1 MSIKDKILQAE
12 NTTWVTD
19 GMSDVEIKTTIEL
32 ARISAKIESC
42 RLDMGMTQQEF
53 ADYMGV
59 SQGMVSKWES
69 RAYNFT
75 IRSLNEI
82 FSKLN
87 LECTITISKAG
98 TPKVSSINS
107 KNVRG

>member
-19 GMSDVEIKTTIEL
+19 GMSDAEIKTTIEL

-42 RLDMGMTQQEF
+42 RLDMGESK
-53 ADYMGV
+53 V
-59 SQGMVSKWES
+59 S
-69 RAYNFT
+69 
-75 IRSLNEI
+75 
-82 FSKLN
+82 
-87 LECTITISKAG
+87 
-98 TPKVSSINS
+98 TPKSSPIS